1 MRHRKAGRRLG
12 RNGPHRKAMMR
23 NMVTSLF
30 EHGQIRTTEARAKEL
45 RKIAER
51 LITLGKR
58 ALRNSELNK
67 DLDEKT
73 FAQKRLHM
81 FRLILKVVRDKNVAR
96 EILEEY
102 AEKFSERPGGYTR
115 ILKLGPRQGDNAP
128 MTIIEFVG
136 DSTEESSPSE
146 E

>member
-30 EHGQIRTTEARAKEL
+30 EHGQIRTTETRAKEL

-58 ALRNSELNK
+58 ALRDIEVNK
-67 DLDEKT
+67 DLDEFT
-73 FAQKRLHM
+73 YLQKKLHM
-81 FRLILKVVRDKNVAR
+81 FRLVMKVVQNKKVAR
-96 EILEEY
+96 EIVEEY
-102 AEKFSERPGGYTR
+102 AEVYSDRPGGYTR

-128 MTIIEFVG
+128 MTIIEFVQE
-136 DSTEESSPSE
+136 STEELIE